1 MKKKEHMVL
10 TKQPLAGGSLANF
23 IHLIKKNGIHAK
35 YLPRALYI
43 IFMTFFTLP
52 LRIFEKKHFEKK
64 VMKTEIRKDPIFII
78 GHWRSGTTYLHNI
91 MGHDKNLGYV
101 STFQTMVP
109 GVFLGGEKIFKPI
122 MGKHLPKTRPMD
134 NVAMAPDFPYEE
146 EYAIANLSPYSFYH
160 GWYFP
165 KRMREYYKK
174 FVLFEDV
181 SEGII
186 KKWKE
191 TYLYLIKKTTLKWGG
206 KQLVLKNPPNTGRI
220 KLLLEIFP
228 NAKFI
233 HIYRNPYEVYLSTLK
248 LYEKVIAIYTLQEI
262 TKEEMEDCILEF
274 YPRMLK
280 KFFEE
285 KKLIPKGNL
294 AEVRYEDFIKNPLEE
309 LERIYDELSLPGF
322 QESKEV
328 FKKYIQSQSNYE
340 PSTYV
345 IDENVKEKVETLWK
359 IGFKEWGYAPEILN
373 QRNIVER

>member
-1 MKKKEHMVL
+1 M
-10 TKQPLAGGSLANF
+10 
-23 IHLIKKNGIHAK
+23 
-35 YLPRALYI
+35 
-43 IFMTFFTLP
+43 
-52 LRIFEKKHFEKK
+52 
-64 VMKTEIRKDPIFII
+64 
-78 GHWRSGTTYLHNI
+78 
-91 MGHDKNLGYV
+91 
-101 STFQTMVP
+101 
-109 GVFLGGEKIFKPI
+109 
-122 MGKHLPKTRPMD
+122 
-134 NVAMAPDFPYEE
+134 
-146 EYAIANLSPYSFYH
+146 
-160 GWYFP
+160 
-165 KRMREYYKK
+165 
-174 FVLFEDV
+174 
-181 SEGII
+181 
-186 KKWKE
+186 
-191 TYLYLIKKTTLKWGG
+191 
-206 KQLVLKNPPNTGRI
+206 LKNPPNTGRI